1 MEFSD
6 DLDVSGG
13 VRLTP
18 AITGRL
24 SKYVPMFQEPPCTA
38 AGGQGTTR
46 QGHDRSA
53 SSRKQ
58 LAGRERILTLR
69 P

>member
-1 MEFSD
+1 MELSD

-24 SKYVPMFQEPPCTA
+24 SKYVPRFQEPPCTA
-38 AGGQGTTR
+38 AGGQGTT
-46 QGHDRSA
+46 
-53 SSRKQ
+53 
-58 LAGRERILTLR
+58 GRDTTVALHPESNWLVGNGS
-69 P
+69 